1 MRNTYRLVFLLT
13 AFAVWFAGLGL
24 SAPTL
29 AQQPT
34 YTVQK
39 GDTLWTICEKYY
51 GDPDLWPKLWKMNPF
66 ITNPHLLKP
75 GDVLTLIEKA
85 PAKEVSTAEAKKAKP
100 ETPVDKPKKTM
111 GINVSGLTNVD
122 TIGFLS
128 INRLRPSG
136 HIFSAQKERVV
147 LSKGDIMYVAF
158 DRGKQVN
165 PGDSFSVYKQY
176 GPLKDAL
183 KGKKLC
189 FVISFSARII
199 VKQMVTEEDLKQIK
213 GRVKALPNQNLYEA
227 EIVKSYKEVHI
238 GDPVMSYEPIS
249 PCVRPLPVGSDV
261 STRIIAVK
269 DSHDLIGQWS
279 VVYLEHGYDHGVRR
293 GNVFE
298 IMKKKRG
305 DTAGRASYS
314 DMVMGYLLILE
325 ARPDMATGVV
335 VASKK
340 EFAVGAFVSGL
351 DWEKAQS
358 VLSILPECPVE

>member
-1 MRNTYRLVFLLT
+1 
-13 AFAVWFAGLGL
+13 
-24 SAPTL
+24 
-29 AQQPT
+29 
-34 YTVQK
+34 
-39 GDTLWTICEKYY
+39 
-51 GDPDLWPKLWKMNPF
+51 MNPF

-75 GDVLTLIEKA
+75 GDILTLMEKA
-85 PAKEVSTAEAKKAKP
+85 PAKDVSTAEAEKAKP

-111 GINVSGLTNVD
+111 GINVSGLTNVE
-122 TIGFLS
+122 TIGFLTVK
-128 INRLRPSG
+128 RLGPSG
-136 HIFSAQKERVV
+136 YIFSAQKEKVV

-158 DRGKQVN
+158 DGDKQVN
-165 PGDSFSVYKQY
+165 PGDSFNVYKQY
-176 GPLKDAL
+176 GPLKETS
-183 KGKKLC
+183 KGEKLC

-199 VKQMVTEEDLKQIK
+199 VKQMVTEQGLKEII
-213 GRVKALPNQNLYEA
+213 GRAKALPNKNLYEA

-269 DSHDLIGQWS
+269 DSRELIGQWS
-279 VVYLEHGYDHGVRR
+279 VVYLEHGYDGGVRR

-325 ARPDMATGVV
+325 ARQDTATGVV

-340 EFAVGAFVSGL
+340 EFAVGAFVTSL
-351 DWEKAQS
+351 DWEKARN